1 VNANRYSS
9 AVICSLLSS
18 FIQLMERH
26 SKEFIRSKTLHG
38 VIMDGRMSFLPHIEA
53 IISKSSRMLGF
64 IKSFSKKFLDLILI
78 KLITKAESRAHRLR
92 LVQSPV
98 RSFGAA

>member
-64 IKSFSKKFLDLILI
+64 IKRLSKKFLDPYTH
-78 KLITKAESRAHRLR
+78 KTHKKADSRALRLR
-92 LVQSPV
+92 LSELPV
-98 RSFGAA
+98 GSFGVD